1 LITLAIVQARP
12 LLGDATTIA
21 PVTAPA
27 AGTAAATAASTTT
40 TTTTAS
46 ATTMIAES
54 RGAAEQAYRAGKAAS
69 GDDEARRHYQRGIDV
84 AREALRATPN
94 DPAALLWLAANLAA
108 EALTHGRLRALA
120 RIPEIE
126 STLLRL
132 EALHPGY
139 DHAAGARSLANL
151 YWKAPALIS
160 IGSSK
165 KAAAYFQLALERA
178 GDFPGNQA
186 MAAAFWV
193 DYRDCG
199 RARPLALAVA
209 SRSDLDR
216 FGPDAAEW
224 RALARAALRD
234 CD

>member
-1 LITLAIVQARP
+1 LITLALVPARP

-40 TTTTAS
+40 TAS

-69 GDDEARRHYQRGIDV
+69 GDDQARRHYQRGIDV
-84 AREALRATPN
+84 AREALRAAPD

-108 EALTHGRLRALA
+108 EALTHGRFRALA

-165 KAAAYFQLALERA
+165 KAAVYFQLALERA